1 MKKLKLMTILGTR
14 PEIIRLSEVIKKA
27 DKYFDHILV
36 HTGQNY
42 DYQLNQVFFD
52 NFGLKEPDYYLDSPG
67 KDLGE
72 TIGNIIAKSYE
83 IIQKEQPDALLVLG
97 DTNSA
102 LSAISAKRLKVPIF
116 HMEAGNRCWDWNVS
130 EMVNRKIVDHISDV
144 NLPYTEHARRYLL
157 SEGIDGKTTFV
168 TGSPMTEVL
177 EQNKE
182 SIEESKVLEELGLE
196 SGKYFLV
203 SAHREENIDNE
214 DKFMRLMTA
223 INNIAEKYQ
232 YPVIFSTHPRTKNFI
247 KKRDFK
253 FHELVRNLEPF
264 GYFDYNKLQK
274 EAFCVLSDS
283 GTLSEESALL
293 NFPGV
298 LIRTS
303 TERPEVLDHG
313 TIIIGGVDT
322 EVVEQSVELAT
333 SMYLN
338 NEETVMP
345 DDYIDKNVSIKV
357 IKIIQSYTDIVNK
370 TVWLKD

>member
-1 MKKLKLMTILGTR
+1 M
-14 PEIIRLSEVIKKA
+14 
-27 DKYFDHILV
+27 
-36 HTGQNY
+36 
-42 DYQLNQVFFD
+42 
-52 NFGLKEPDYYLDSPG
+52 
-67 KDLGE
+67 
-72 TIGNIIAKSYE
+72 
-83 IIQKEQPDALLVLG
+83 
-97 DTNSA
+97 
-102 LSAISAKRLKVPIF
+102 
-116 HMEAGNRCWDWNVS
+116 
-130 EMVNRKIVDHISDV
+130 
-144 NLPYTEHARRYLL
+144 
-157 SEGIDGKTTFV
+157 
-168 TGSPMTEVL
+168 
-177 EQNKE
+177 
-182 SIEESKVLEELGLE
+182 
-196 SGKYFLV
+196 V

-345 DDYIDKNVSIKV
+345 DDYIDKNVSNKV